1 MDGQKEVSVLAAGS
15 KKNNTN
21 AKETKKPKE
30 KTGRSTGLI
39 ATLIILGAVII
50 VLAVVLV
57 VVLISINSS
66 TNSGD
71 EDKSGSAQVEK
82 KDDKK
87 DDKDDDKKD
96 TSSDNS
102 GIEKG
107 GSSNGYIGDHV
118 RGKREAK
125 VLVIEYAD
133 LQCPGCAQ
141 MMPIM
146 DSIYKEYSGKVAFV
160 YRHYTIPGHKNA
172 RSAAIA
178 VEAAGK
184 QDYFWEM
191 LTEMFDRRTGWIM
204 EDDDDKLTNVYV
216 EIFKEAT
223 NNKGNVTQFKKDLK
237 DDNLATK
244 VDHDKTL
251 GIKDKVSAT
260 PTIIVNGE
268 EVDFYGS
275 TNTKKAIEDAID
287 KALEGKSSAKDDDDD
302 DDWNWD
308 DDDDEDD
315 DDDDDDDWSW

>member
-21 AKETKKPKE
+21 TKETKKPKE

-57 VVLISINSS
+57 VVLISINNS

-275 TNTKKAIEDAID
+275 ANTKKAIEDAID

>member
-21 AKETKKPKE
+21 TKETKKPKE

-57 VVLISINSS
+57 VVLISINNS

-216 EIFKEAT
+216 EIFKEAS

-268 EVDFYGS
+268 EVDFYSS

-315 DDDDDDDWSW
+315 DDDDDDWSW